1 MARHYLPAWWRLSRA
16 LVLPRPCVREKCG
29 KNAGKM
35 FFTLHA
41 NIISACGKN
50 VFYIIDRHPPEAAG
64 AARRKG
70 TPCGRRHGLRPTPT
84 ACGRSHGLTAER
96 PAGERATPCRARI
109 VPRNQEPGRRRGGG
123 KSCTS
128 IKTAGPC
135 CWRARSC
142 CPCRCPGS
150 GSGLWLLL
158 RPWLLRLGICLGSA
172 LLVIGSRPGVP
183 EHCEAVLGARAG
195 HGPPTAWA

>member
-1 MARHYLPAWWRLSRA
+1 MTRHYLPARLRLSRA
-16 LVLPRPCVREKCG
+16 LEMRRAGVRETYLLH
-29 KNAGKM
+29 AGKM
-35 FFTLHA
+35 FSACCAKMFF
-41 NIISACGKN
+41 ACGKN
-50 VFYIIDRHPPEAAG
+50 VFYRIDRHPPEAAG

-128 IKTAGPC
+128 IKTAGPAPACAVHPFAHVAAPC
-135 CWRARSC
+135 CLAPAPCSC
-142 CPCRCPGS
+142 S
-150 GSGLWLLL
+150 LLWLLL
-158 RPWLLRLGICLGSA
+158 L
-172 LLVIGSRPGVP
+172 
-183 EHCEAVLGARAG
+183 
-195 HGPPTAWA
+195 